1 MTMRFVSQ
9 IRSTLLVAAA
19 TAGLVGHAEAQANTS
34 GRVAYITARAVLQAT
49 PGYAAAESLWVREV
63 EGYRAEIARLQT
75 SLDSSAQKFE
85 ESSVMLSATN
95 RATERKKLVDQQ
107 ATLQRREQELTQ
119 KAAQRRQELVTPF
132 EQRVTAVIEGV
143 RAEGNYAMIFDV
155 SSAQGNQIVAADTSL
170 DLTQRVIDRLKA
182 SGAAPAAGAPR
193 ND

>member
-1 MTMRFVSQ
+1 MTMRFASQ
-9 IRSTLLVAAA
+9 LRSTILVVAAM
-19 TAGLVGHAEAQANTS
+19 AGFAGQSQAQATTS

-49 PGYAAAESLWVREV
+49 PGYTAAESLWVREV
-63 EGYRAEIARLQT
+63 EGYRSEITRLQT
-75 SLDSSAQKFE
+75 TLDSAAQKFE

-95 RATERKKLVDQQ
+95 RAAERKKLVDQQ

-182 SGAAPAAGAPR
+182 SGAAPAAGASR
-193 ND
+193 